1 MPSWLPASYSFA
13 TLKSKA
19 SADITHNVTWCW
31 RNIPAGDLL
40 NKHVSP
46 VYQIA
51 RAVTI
56 SLNSTYLYLLI
67 LTPTNLYRST
77 IDNSSQTQQRWR
89 SFNCDTQTDL
99 LVSESSANRGSTSR
113 GCSPPAASSD
123 WLLHQRWGTK
133 KSSQLRFVYTLLEMH
148 QDKWTQSCLC
158 MSKNVTMLLLSSI
171 YDFKFLAMQ
180 TPLVHFATSSLPINK
195 KNELSPCYSASVL
208 SAKLRPCLYL
218 HLYCSFTVLLWWG
231 PIEI

>member
-1 MPSWLPASYSFA
+1 MPSLLPASYSFT

-31 RNIPAGDLL
+31 RDIPAGDLL

-77 IDNSSQTQQRWR
+77 TDNSSQTQQRCR

-99 LVSESSANRGSTSR
+99 LVSESSASRGSASR
-113 GCSPPAASSD
+113 GRSPPAASSD
-123 WLLHQRWGTK
+123 WLLHQRWK

-148 QDKWTQSCLC
+148 RDKWTQRCFRT
-158 MSKNVTMLLLSSI
+158 SKNGTVLLSSI
-171 YDFKFLAMQ
+171 YDFNFLAMQ
-180 TPLVHFATSSLPINK
+180 TPPVHFAASSLPNNK
-195 KNELSPCYSASVL
+195 KNELSPCYSASLL

-231 PIEI
+231 PAEI